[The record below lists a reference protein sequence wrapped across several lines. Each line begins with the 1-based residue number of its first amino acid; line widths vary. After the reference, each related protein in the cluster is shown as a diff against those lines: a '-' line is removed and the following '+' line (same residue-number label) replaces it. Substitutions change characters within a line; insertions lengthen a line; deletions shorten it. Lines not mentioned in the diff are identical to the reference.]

1 MQTGYVDAMT
11 SWEHGRSTIDYLIG
25 RGRLEQIAAGA
36 SASTARAI
44 LTRAGRRLG
53 SARAV
58 LDTGDHE
65 GAYVA
70 AYDAYRMAAESL
82 LAQQGLRASGGD
94 GSHVTV
100 EDSVSAQFAT
110 EIESFTKPTF
120 ECFRLTRHTAQYFD
134 PAAAEVSVEDALW
147 AIGKAQSA
155 VEGARDLSEAGRVE
169 LFVV

>member
-1 MQTGYVDAMT
+1 M
-11 SWEHGRSTIDYLIG
+11 
-25 RGRLEQIAAGA
+25 
-36 SASTARAI
+36 
-44 LTRAGRRLG
+44 
-53 SARAV
+53 

-70 AYDAYRMAAESL
+70 AYDAYRMAVESL

-110 EIESFTKPTF
+110 EIESFAKPTF
-120 ECFRLTRHTAQYFD
+120 EWFRLTRHTAQYFD